1 MLLRGRP
8 KVLVLNKVD
17 LADESNSKQVIKEL
31 KRCGEREVL
40 FSNMRK
46 QHHRSVR
53 EVGRNISTVE
63 PQNVDAFGT
72 RGKCP
77 DYRGVLISGSPHL
90 EVPL

>member
-8 KVLVLNKVD
+8 KILVLNKVD

-53 EVGRNISTVE
+53 EVRRNTCKVE
-63 PQNVDAFGT
+63 PQNVDTFGT
-72 RGKCP
+72 WGKCP
-77 DYRGVLISGSPHL
+77 D
-90 EVPL
+90 